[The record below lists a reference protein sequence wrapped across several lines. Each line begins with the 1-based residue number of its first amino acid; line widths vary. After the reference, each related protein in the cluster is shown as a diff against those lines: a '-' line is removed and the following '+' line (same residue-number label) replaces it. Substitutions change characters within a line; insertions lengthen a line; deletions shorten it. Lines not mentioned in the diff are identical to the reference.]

1 MVSKNILK
9 KIQTIKIV
17 LTDVDGVLTDGGMYY
32 SKEGDVMKRFFVRD
46 GMGVTLLRK
55 KGIPTIIVTKEK
67 NIVTKMWAT
76 KMKIE
81 KLYQGI
87 VTKEEIL
94 DLIFQKNKFDY
105 NTNLIEKI
113 KNNEFND
120 NEFIQMGQQNIKTAQ
135 LNSIRDNK
143 KFDINAVKILYS
155 LPINSFTLIN
165 DEKENIYLA
174 KVKDYQVELID
185 NNNEIID
192 YTNKQNSNLKNNMLK
207 SYDLYLNSRYNVT
220 LNQKTIERVKNF
232 FQ

>member
-1 MVSKNILK
+1 MV
-9 KIQTIKIV
+9 TIGPQPPPPAESIKPPN
-17 LTDVDGVLTDGGMYY
+17 
-32 SKEGDVMKRFFVRD
+32 R
-46 GMGVTLLRK
+46 
-55 KGIPTIIVTKEK
+55 
-67 NIVTKMWAT
+67 A
-76 KMKIE
+76 
-81 KLYQGI
+81 
-87 VTKEEIL
+87 KEEIL